1 MLGLWAVG
9 RVRHADKK
17 GQDDET
23 VAYASI
29 LVWREL
35 TDRDGLDVLDGATHE
50 RCQERERETHTHTAR
65 QGERGRPCA
74 LVCVWLSC
82 QCSPSRRCHTKE
94 EDRCIHRRHNQRQSL
109 RDPHTES
116 CGKQFNQTDTSRQ
129 QEKQHRGEDD
139 NDDDNV
145 PVEGIVA
152 AATARVIKTRLT
164 WVNGVGYSLQHM
176 EEGKKWLSD
185 VFGGKEVLYCHNPTS
200 KAHDDDTM
208 GYLGD
213 LTQAGTQKL
222 GRTTEEV
229 NSLVE

>member
-1 MLGLWAVG
+1 MA
-9 RVRHADKK
+9 RHTNDAKR
-17 GQDDET
+17 G
-23 VAYASI
+23 
-29 LVWREL
+29 
-35 TDRDGLDVLDGATHE
+35 
-50 RCQERERETHTHTAR
+50 RERHTHTQRDKEREVVRVRLSVCGCRVSVLLLVVVTPRRRIDAYTDGTTNANRFGIHTPNLAENSSIR
-65 QGERGRPCA
+65 QTHQDNKRNNIVVRMTMTMTTFRSRVLLLLLL
-74 LVCVWLSC
+74 LVS
-82 QCSPSRRCHTKE
+82 HTV
-94 EDRCIHRRHNQRQSL
+94 QS
-109 RDPHTES
+109 
-116 CGKQFNQTDTSRQ
+116 
-129 QEKQHRGEDD
+129 
-139 NDDDNV
+139 
-145 PVEGIVA
+145 
-152 AATARVIKTRLT
+152 IKTRLT